1 MDLVERF
8 HTVTAQRIVLEAIT
22 RLSVYDKDLNKPK
35 DDILNTRDIAK
46 TFDEAK
52 RRLKSVD
59 DEKTAENYQKQ
70 IEIAEELAGKID
82 LLNEINAL
90 SFDGNHEFG
99 RDDRKAMYAQLK
111 QLHRDQQTVLLSK
124 IRRQHGRFKIEH
136 IKVLFKDV
144 RDFLPLLFLLIKLL
158 KARKKL
164 KDGFQQHGIRF
175 ISFMLLPVINQKYAF
190 VIY

>member
-1 MDLVERF
+1 MTREELITWLNMQKHLTRNQWLGIEERNLVVNLVERF
-8 HTVTAQRIVLEAIT
+8 HTVTAQRIVLEAIS
-22 RLSVYDKDLNKPK
+22 RLSVYDRDSNNPM
-35 DDILNTRDIAK
+35 DGILNTRDIAK

-52 RRLKSVD
+52 SRLKSVN

-144 RDFLPLLFLLIKLL
+144 SNFFPLLFY
-158 KARKKL
+158 
-164 KDGFQQHGIRF
+164 
-175 ISFMLLPVINQKYAF
+175 S
-190 VIY
+190 